1 MKMGVLF
8 VGRFENIRS
17 IWFMLVRLFRFSH
30 SNTDHLQFLKADR
43 GRFLGT
49 CPFCLR
55 FKSILSRPCGALCS
69 PVPECPW
76 PPPHLLCTSVTS
88 SLLLSLLRTGWW
100 LDWPSQESPFCFIP
114 LGSFFYR
121 CCFFFIPVF
130 CCLVFSSILNKKLNL
145 NIWLDYAKAFD
156 CVDHSKLWKIL
167 KEMGI
172 PDHLTCL

>member
-1 MKMGVLF
+1 MRFIFHFYFPSLLLSLWYQERLGGGASFLTFKKSLSRFETEASLKAWENLLVKLMKMGVLF
-8 VGRFENIRS
+8 VGRSENIRS

-88 SLLLSLLRTGWW
+88 LLLLSLLRTGW
-100 LDWPSQESPFCFIP
+100 
-114 LGSFFYR
+114 
-121 CCFFFIPVF
+121 
-130 CCLVFSSILNKKLNL
+130 
-145 NIWLDYAKAFD
+145 
-156 CVDHSKLWKIL
+156 
-167 KEMGI
+167 
-172 PDHLTCL
+172 